1 MPLREFSEKR
11 GRISDLMAAHGL
23 GGLVLCRSSSWSWA
37 TCGRSANV
45 AGNAEH
51 AFAALLF
58 TPRRNYLIAD
68 RVEMPRLLAEELGPL
83 PFEPLEF
90 PWYAPQRREA
100 LFTSLT
106 EGPLGSDA
114 PIEGARGLH
123 EPLSALRA
131 QLTAEEQGRFRALG
145 RATGEAIEAA
155 ARAATP
161 GWTEQQIAARLAAE
175 TWSRGA
181 EPVVILVAADERLR
195 RFRHPPPSAT
205 PFQKAVMLVLCARRH
220 GLVASAT
227 RLVHV
232 GPPPDELRRRADA
245 TARIDATAHDA
256 TWPGNPL
263 ADVFDAIL
271 EAYAAQG
278 YGHEWRDH
286 HQGGLAGYENRE
298 LVVNQRV
305 TSAVHLGQA
314 YAWNPSIAGFKSE
327 DTMLVVDGPAEV
339 LTATGAWPTIEVTL
353 EGHTHRRPDWLV
365 I

>member
-23 GGLVLCRSSSWSWA
+23 GGLLLCRSSSWSWA
-37 TCGRSANV
+37 TCGRNANV
-45 AGNAEH
+45 ATNAEC

-58 TPRRNYLIAD
+58 TPRRSYLIAD

-90 PWYAPQRREA
+90 PWYAPQRRDA
-100 LFTSLT
+100 LFASLT
-106 EGPLGSDA
+106 EGPMGSDL
-114 PIEGARGLH
+114 PIDGARYLG
-123 EPLSALRA
+123 EPLIALRTD
-131 QLTAEEQGRFRALG
+131 LTKEEQGRFRALG
-145 RATGEAIEAA
+145 RDTGAAIEAA

-161 GWTEQQIAARLAAE
+161 GMTEREIAGVLASQ
-175 TWSRGA
+175 TWARGA
-181 EPVVILVAADERLR
+181 EPVVILVAADDRLK
-195 RFRHPPPSAT
+195 RFRHPPPSAA
-205 PFQKAVMLVLCARRH
+205 PFRQAVMLVLCARRH
-220 GLVASAT
+220 GLIASAT

-232 GPPPDELRRRADA
+232 GPPPDDLRRRADA
-245 TARIDATAHDA
+245 TARVDAVAHDA

-271 EAYAAQG
+271 ERYATEG
-278 YGHEWRDH
+278 FGHEWRDH

-305 TSAVHLGQA
+305 QSNVRLGQA

-327 DTMLVVDGPAEV
+327 DTLLVVDGPAEV
-339 LTATGAWPTIEVTL
+339 LTATGQWPTVEVTL
-353 EGHTHRRPDWLV
+353 EGYTHRRPDWLV